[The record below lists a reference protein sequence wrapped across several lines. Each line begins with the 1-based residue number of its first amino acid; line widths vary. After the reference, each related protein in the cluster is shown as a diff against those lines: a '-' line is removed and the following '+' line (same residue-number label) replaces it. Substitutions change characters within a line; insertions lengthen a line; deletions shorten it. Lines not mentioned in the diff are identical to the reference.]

1 MSQNGFYKGPVSE
14 TECKRMCVELAVCVA
29 VDMNNGVCLL
39 VNNLVDLAPNNTVT
53 NALGSTQFILNRI
66 CTTPAVSSSAAH
78 LSAENQTSTLPSTQR
93 TELKSTA
100 ISASGSPSTAPLTGM
115 YR

>member
-1 MSQNGFYKGPVSE
+1 MSQNGFYKGQVSE

-66 CTTPAVSSSAAH
+66 CTTPAVSASAAESTASTSSAGS
-78 LSAENQTSTLPSTQR
+78 LL
-93 TELKSTA
+93 TEQLIGT
-100 ISASGSPSTAPLTGM
+100 
-115 YR
+115 